1 MKVTEFNLPKPNEEG
16 RKTEDYHWVN
26 PQLGNN
32 INSNYESLS
41 FPRLVAVVSD
51 GAGGVGLFAAE
62 WAKQL
67 VDWVVDHFQETSIN
81 NISEFEAIVIANW
94 QAFQDNHLGKLTS
107 DSSQYE
113 KFTIQGSLA
122 TLLALWQTDETSFH
136 LFVIGDTCIIK
147 VEESNIQIYPEEYQN
162 SQMFAK
168 APALISLYESIE
180 SRSKCV
186 YQFTSKIG
194 DRLIL
199 ATDAIAEHCIIELN
213 VAAPLSKLNDWMNN
227 IGSKRDGIVKSYF
240 EKQLQKQSLRADD
253 YTFITITI

>member
-1 MKVTEFNLPKPNEEG
+1 MKVTEFHLPKPNEEG
-16 RKTEDYHWVN
+16 RVSEDYHWVN
-26 PQLGNN
+26 PQLVK
-32 INSNYESLS
+32 SLAHNQENLI

-67 VDWVVDHFQETSIN
+67 VSWVVDHFQETLIN
-81 NISEFEAIVIANW
+81 DISEFEEVVIANW
-94 QAFQDNHLGKLTS
+94 QSFQDSHLGKLTT
-107 DSSQYE
+107 DSTQYE

-147 VEESNIQIYPEEYQN
+147 VAESEIQVYPEEYQD

-180 SRSKCV
+180 NKSKSV
-186 YQFTSKIG
+186 YQFSSIKGNTF
-194 DRLIL
+194 IL
-199 ATDAIAEHCIIELN
+199 ATDAIAEHCITEL
-213 VAAPLSKLNDWMNN
+213 AIPKPLVKLNNWMKH
-227 IGSKRDGIVKSYF
+227 IGQKKHKVLKSYF